1 MYLLMRYPAG
11 ITREA
16 VILAKGRNRM
26 RIVVAGEPDTIEL
39 KRLGPEWLAGEGQP
53 VEFDFLM
60 ASVSESDA
68 VSVSTR
74 ACATRTAA
82 G

>member
-26 RIVVAGEPDTIEL
+26 RVVVAGQPDTIEL
-39 KRLGPEWLAGEGQP
+39 KFSVSQWLAGKDQP

-60 ASVSESDA
+60 ASASQSDA
-68 VSVSTR
+68 VSASAR
-74 ACATRTAA
+74 ACGVRTAA